1 MPKRY
6 VQTHMIVKT
15 PKGLVLIDK
24 DGNEK
29 PIESPK
35 KKTKKKRQKADT
47 QPQVGIVCYEI

>member
-1 MPKRY
+1 
-6 VQTHMIVKT
+6 MIVKT

-35 KKTKKKRQKADT
+35 KKTKKKRQKVDT